1 MFLRKGLCSFSLQK
15 GPTLRA
21 AFLGLRTQSLEE
33 IEKRF
38 FISSSSNWRTMV
50 ATPGQQET
58 GETLLTEPVISLKR
72 KMGKKVG
79 THNGTFHC
87 DEVLG
92 CFMIRLTKK
101 FEEAEIIR
109 SRDQKVRFSEIL
121 EHYLNNWSA
130 KCLGFPLTGSRLF
143 EVSGFFSCVKVTW
156 DFSRTFGEFFQVLDT
171 MDAVLD
177 VGGIYDPATD
187 RYDHHQRGFEQAF
200 GHGFVTKLSSAG
212 LVYKVCY
219 CLHLQTLNPQPH
231 LCYFVSTTSPPCAT
245 GNHQLRL
252 TQRFPC
258 SIMGKKS

>member
-1 MFLRKGLCSFSLQK
+1 
-15 GPTLRA
+15 
-21 AFLGLRTQSLEE
+21 
-33 IEKRF
+33 
-38 FISSSSNWRTMV
+38 MV

-79 THNGTFHC
+79 THNGSFHC

-109 SRDQKVRFSEIL
+109 SRDQK
-121 EHYLNNWSA
+121 
-130 KCLGFPLTGSRLF
+130 
-143 EVSGFFSCVKVTW
+143 
-156 DFSRTFGEFFQVLDT
+156 VLDT

-212 LVYKVCY
+212 LVYKVCSSP
-219 CLHLQTLNPQPH
+219 NPKP
-231 LCYFVSTTSPPCAT
+231 STTSLLLCINHISSMCYR
-245 GNHQLRL
+245 NHQLRL
-252 TQRFPC
+252 TQRSPC

>member
-1 MFLRKGLCSFSLQK
+1 MFLRRGLCSFSLQK

-21 AFLGLRTQSLEE
+21 AFLGLRTQSFEE

-38 FISSSSNWRTMV
+38 FISSSSNWRTML

-79 THNGTFHC
+79 THNGSFHC

-109 SRDQKVRFSEIL
+109 SRDQK
-121 EHYLNNWSA
+121 
-130 KCLGFPLTGSRLF
+130 
-143 EVSGFFSCVKVTW
+143 
-156 DFSRTFGEFFQVLDT
+156 VLDT

-212 LVYKVCY
+212 LVYKVCD

-231 LCYFVSTTSPPCAT
+231 HCYSVSATSPPCAT

-252 TQRFPC
+252 TQRSPC